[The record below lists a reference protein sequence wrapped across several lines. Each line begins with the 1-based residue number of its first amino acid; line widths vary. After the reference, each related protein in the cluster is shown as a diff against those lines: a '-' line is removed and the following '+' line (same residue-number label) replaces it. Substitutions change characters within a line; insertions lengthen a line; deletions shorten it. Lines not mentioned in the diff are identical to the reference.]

1 MINLMGDFM
10 GDFSKNV
17 VGTMKN
23 FADNVFGNAQKKKN
37 QSGSNS
43 FVESEDSLYLG
54 NPIMKGLL
62 DIQQQLEKLV
72 LDQERKENKNE
83 IIIKEEI
90 CNLLNFMIDLR
101 QDFLVSNVL
110 GWYDHLLYKTS
121 DKASEITERMI
132 ETGVF
137 GVLPTISKTGIK
149 ALDDKFISNYKVDI
163 VDSGSSNAM
172 TGGTQVKEQFLFR
185 KYTEENEIPD
195 LDSLF
200 AQGKEGNNKSKGI
213 LPSLLMTF
221 YMCTNTD
228 LQNKI
233 LTVIMRMFSQKQ
245 ELVRNLDSLE
255 VIFQKKDIG
264 AYYKL
269 EAWFTHLRLQTETS
283 EVFYLSKLI
292 IKKLDLASEFCE

>member
-17 VGTMKN
+17 YGTMKN
-23 FADNVFGNAQKKKN
+23 LADNMFGNTQKKKN
-37 QSGSNS
+37 QNTSNA
-43 FVESEDSLYLG
+43 FTESEDSLYNG

-62 DIQQQLEKLV
+62 DIKQQLEKLV

-90 CNLLNFMIDLR
+90 CNLFNFMIDLR

-110 GWYDHLLYKTS
+110 GWYDFLIFKTS
-121 DKASEITERMI
+121 GNTNEITERVI
-132 ETGVF
+132 ETGVLNI
-137 GVLPTISKTGIK
+137 LPPIAKTGIK
-149 ALDDKFISNYKVDI
+149 ALDEKFISNYKVDI
-163 VDSGSSNAM
+163 VDTTKDANK
-172 TGGTQVKEQFLFR
+172 GGIQVNEQFFFR
-185 KYTEENEIPD
+185 KYTEETDIPD
-195 LDSLF
+195 LDTLF
-200 AQGKEGNNKSKGI
+200 DQGKEGKNTSKGI

-221 YMCTNTD
+221 YLCTNTD

-245 ELVRNLDSLE
+245 ELVKNLGKLE
-255 VIFQKKDIG
+255 VIFQKKDIA

-283 EVFYLSKLI
+283 EVKLI
-292 IKKLDLASEFCE
+292 LRH